1 MEFVMIDERAPWQR
15 LGFELKLGLRARSE
29 AEWLPSNDL
38 FGNQAARAEQIALK
52 TQLLAKYHQDVFST
66 MPNTNAAG
74 DEVLTM
80 VRQHLTAYHHDHAHD
95 DHTHDYH
102 PHDDRIA
109 PADAGLHP
117 LDRAARLVPE
127 DLLLLAPF
135 ADAAK
140 DEATAVKWH
149 LVAASLCFPAHWVL
163 AEKMGKPLAAIHGP
177 VPHYDERLAGPVDR
191 LFDKMTIGPISARM
205 NWSLQIGT
213 DLFTPH
219 RAQRQAAAGDLDNNQ
234 LCLRL
239 ENQTLRK
246 LPQTGFVLFTIRTHI
261 EPVSRWKHTPNA
273 LDDLAKMLNN
283 MSRESQSYKGASLY
297 AGALTKPT

>member
-1 MEFVMIDERAPWQR
+1 MIDEHAPWQR
-15 LGFELKLGLRARSE
+15 LGFKLKLGLRARSE
-29 AEWLPSNDL
+29 AKWLPSNDL
-38 FGNQAARAEQIALK
+38 FGNWTARAEQIVLK
-52 TQLLAKYHQDVFST
+52 TQLLAKHHKDVFSA

-74 DEVLTM
+74 DEVLAM
-80 VRQHLTAYHHDHAHD
+80 VRQHLTTYHHD
-95 DHTHDYH
+95 H
-102 PHDDRIA
+102 PHDDRMT

-135 ADAAK
+135 AQASTDG
-140 DEATAVKWH
+140 ATAVKWH

-163 AEKMGKPLAAIHGP
+163 AEKMGKPLAAIHDP

-191 LFDKMTIGPISARM
+191 FFNKMKVGPISARM

-219 RAQRQAAAGDLDNNQ
+219 RAQRQAAAGDLDNHQ

-261 EPVSRWKHTPNA
+261 EPVSRWKHTPNTI
-273 LDDLAKMLNN
+273 DDLAKMLND
-283 MSRESQSYKGASLY
+283 MSSESQSYKGASLY
-297 AGALTKPT
+297 AGALAKLI

>member
-1 MEFVMIDERAPWQR
+1 MIDERAPWQR
-15 LGFELKLGLRARSE
+15 LGFKLKLGLRARSE
-29 AEWLPSNDL
+29 AEWLPFNDL

-52 TQLLAKYHQDVFST
+52 TQLLAKHHQDVFSA

-74 DEVLTM
+74 DEVLVL

-95 DHTHDYH
+95 D
-102 PHDDRIA
+102 RMA

-127 DLLLLAPF
+127 DLLLLSPF
-135 ADAAK
+135 ADAAT
-140 DEATAVKWH
+140 DDATAVKWH

-163 AEKMGKPLAAIHGP
+163 AEKMGKPLAAIHDP

-191 LFDKMTIGPISARM
+191 FFDKMTIGPISARM

-239 ENQTLRK
+239 VFQT
-246 LPQTGFVLFTIRTHI
+246 QT
-261 EPVSRWKHTPNA
+261 
-273 LDDLAKMLNN
+273 
-283 MSRESQSYKGASLY
+283 
-297 AGALTKPT
+297 

>member
-1 MEFVMIDERAPWQR
+1 MIDERAPWQR
-15 LGFELKLGLRARSE
+15 LGFKLKLGLRARSE

-38 FGNQAARAEQIALK
+38 FGNRAARAEQIGLK
-52 TQLLAKYHQDVFST
+52 ARLLAKHHQDVFSA

-80 VRQHLTAYHHDHAHD
+80 VRQHLTTYHNDHE
-95 DHTHDYH
+95 Y
-102 PHDDRIA
+102 DDRMA
-109 PADAGLHP
+109 PVDAGLHP
-117 LDRAARLVPE
+117 LDSAARMVPE

-135 ADAAK
+135 PESAADNT
-140 DEATAVKWH
+140 TAVKWH

-163 AEKMGKPLAAIHGP
+163 AEKMGKPLAAIHDP

-191 LFDKMTIGPISARM
+191 FFNKMTIGPISARM

-219 RAQRQAAAGDLDNNQ
+219 RAQRQSAAGDLDYHQ

-261 EPVSRWKHTPNA
+261 EPVSRWKHTPHA
-273 LDDLAKMLNN
+273 IDDLATMLNE

-297 AGALTKPT
+297 AGALAKPT

>member
-1 MEFVMIDERAPWQR
+1 MIDEHAPWQR
-15 LGFELKLGLRARSE
+15 LGFKLKLGLRARSE
-29 AEWLPSNDL
+29 AKWLPSNDL
-38 FGNQAARAEQIALK
+38 FGNCTARAEQIVLK
-52 TQLLAKYHQDVFST
+52 TQLLAKHHKDVFSA

-74 DEVLTM
+74 DEVLAM
-80 VRQHLTAYHHDHAHD
+80 VRQHLTTYHHDQAHN
-95 DHTHDYH
+95 
-102 PHDDRIA
+102 DRMA
-109 PADAGLHP
+109 TADAGLHP

-135 ADAAK
+135 GEAASDDA
-140 DEATAVKWH
+140 TVVKWH

-163 AEKMGKPLAAIHGP
+163 AEKMGKPLAAIHDP

-191 LFDKMTIGPISARM
+191 FFNKMKVGPISARM

-219 RAQRQAAAGDLDNNQ
+219 RAQRQAAAGDLDNHQ

-273 LDDLAKMLNN
+273 IDDLAKMLND
-283 MSRESQSYKGASLY
+283 MSSESQSYKGASLY
-297 AGALTKPT
+297 AGALAKLI

>member
-1 MEFVMIDERAPWQR
+1 MIDERAPWQR
-15 LGFELKLGLRARSE
+15 LGFKLKLGLRARSE

-38 FGNQAARAEQIALK
+38 FGNRAARAEQIGLK
-52 TQLLAKYHQDVFST
+52 ARLLAKHHQDVFSA

-80 VRQHLTAYHHDHAHD
+80 VRQHLTTYHNDHE
-95 DHTHDYH
+95 Y
-102 PHDDRIA
+102 DDRMA
-109 PADAGLHP
+109 PVDAGLHP
-117 LDRAARLVPE
+117 LDSAARMVPE

-135 ADAAK
+135 PESAADNT
-140 DEATAVKWH
+140 TAVKWH

-163 AEKMGKPLAAIHGP
+163 AEKMGKPLAAIHDP

-191 LFDKMTIGPISARM
+191 FFDKMTIGPISARM

-219 RAQRQAAAGDLDNNQ
+219 RAQRQSAAGDLDYHQ

-273 LDDLAKMLNN
+273 IDDLATMLNE
-283 MSRESQSYKGASLY
+283 MSRESQ
-297 AGALTKPT
+297 

>member
-1 MEFVMIDERAPWQR
+1 MIDERAPWQR
-15 LGFELKLGLRARSE
+15 LGFKLKLGLRARSE

-38 FGNQAARAEQIALK
+38 FDNQFARAEQIGLK
-52 TQLLAKYHQDVFST
+52 TRLLAKHHQDVFSA

-74 DEVLTM
+74 DEVFAM
-80 VRQHLTAYHHDHAHD
+80 VRQHLITYHNDHALNN
-95 DHTHDYH
+95 HTHNDH
-102 PHDDRIA
+102 MAASD
-109 PADAGLHP
+109 ADLHP

-135 ADAAK
+135 PKAMAD
-140 DEATAVKWH
+140 DTTAVKWH

-163 AEKMGKPLAAIHGP
+163 AKKMNKPLAAIHDP
-177 VPHYDERLAGPVDR
+177 VPHYDETLAGPVDR
-191 LFDKMTIGPISARM
+191 FFNKMTVGLISARM
-205 NWSLQIGT
+205 NWSLQIGK

-219 RAQRQAAAGDLDNNQ
+219 RAQRQATASDLDNHQ

-273 LDDLAKMLNN
+273 IDDLAKMLKD
-283 MSRESQSYKGASLY
+283 MSSESQSYKGASLY
-297 AGALTKPT
+297 AGALAKPI

>member
-1 MEFVMIDERAPWQR
+1 MGFMMMDERAPWQR
-15 LGFELKLGLRARSE
+15 LGFKLKLGLRVRSE

-38 FGNQAARAEQIALK
+38 FGNRAARAEQIVLK
-52 TQLLAKYHQDVFST
+52 TKLLAKQHQDVFSA

-74 DEVLTM
+74 NEVLAM
-80 VRQHLTAYHHDHAHD
+80 VCQHLAAYHNDHPYD
-95 DHTHDYH
+95 DYR
-102 PHDDRIA
+102 HDDRMA
-109 PADAGLHP
+109 SADADFHP
-117 LDRAARLVPE
+117 LDRAARLIPE

-135 ADAAK
+135 PESAAD
-140 DEATAVKWH
+140 DATAVKWH

-163 AEKMGKPLAAIHGP
+163 AEKMGKPLAAIHDP

-191 LFDKMTIGPISARM
+191 FFNKMTIGPISARM
-205 NWSLQIGT
+205 NWSLQIGA

-219 RAQRQAAAGDLDNNQ
+219 RVQRQAAAGDLDNHQ

-246 LPQTGFVLFTIRTHI
+246 LPQTGFVLFTIRTHV

-273 LDDLAKMLNN
+273 IDDLAKMLND
-283 MSRESQSYKGASLY
+283 MSLESQSYKGASLY
-297 AGALTKPT
+297 AGALTTPT

>member
-1 MEFVMIDERAPWQR
+1 MIDERAPWQR
-15 LGFELKLGLRARSE
+15 LGFKLKLGLRARSE
-29 AEWLPSNDL
+29 AEWLPSDDL
-38 FGNQAARAEQIALK
+38 FGNQAARSEQIALK
-52 TQLLAKYHQDVFST
+52 TQLLAKHHQDVFSA

-74 DEVLTM
+74 DEVLAM
-80 VRQHLTAYHHDHAHD
+80 VRQHLTAYHHDHPHD
-95 DHTHDYH
+95 DH
-102 PHDDRIA
+102 PHDDRMT
-109 PADAGLHP
+109 PAGAGLHP

-135 ADAAK
+135 AQATTDG
-140 DEATAVKWH
+140 ATAVKWH

-163 AEKMGKPLAAIHGP
+163 AEKMGKPLAAIHNP

-191 LFDKMTIGPISARM
+191 FFNTMTIGPISARM

-213 DLFTPH
+213 DLFTPN
-219 RAQRQAAAGDLDNNQ
+219 RAQRQAVAGDLDNHQ

-261 EPVSRWKHTPNA
+261 EPVSRWEHTPNA
-273 LDDLAKMLNN
+273 IDDLARMLND
-283 MSRESQSYKGASLY
+283 MSSESQSYKGASLY
-297 AGALTKPT
+297 AGALAKPT

>member
-1 MEFVMIDERAPWQR
+1 MIDERAPWQR
-15 LGFELKLGLRARSE
+15 LGFKLKLGLRARSE

-38 FGNQAARAEQIALK
+38 FGNRAARAKQIALK
-52 TQLLAKYHQDVFST
+52 KRLLAKHHQDVFSA
-66 MPNTNAAG
+66 MPNTNVAS
-74 DEVLTM
+74 DEVLEM
-80 VRQHLTAYHHDHAHD
+80 VRQHLAAYHNNYAHNE
-95 DHTHDYH
+95 HTHN
-102 PHDDRIA
+102 DRMA
-109 PADAGLHP
+109 ASDADLHP

-135 ADAAK
+135 PEAATDDK
-140 DEATAVKWH
+140 TAVKWH

-163 AEKMGKPLAAIHGP
+163 AEKMNKPLAAIHDP

-191 LFDKMTIGPISARM
+191 FFDKMTIGPISARM

-219 RAQRQAAAGDLDNNQ
+219 RAERQAAAGDLDNHQ

-261 EPVSRWKHTPNA
+261 EPVSRWKHIPNA
-273 LDDLAKMLNN
+273 IDDLAKMLND
-283 MSRESQSYKGASLY
+283 MSPRSQSYKGASLY
-297 AGALTKPT
+297 AGALAKPAEN

>member
-1 MEFVMIDERAPWQR
+1 MIDKRAPWQR
-15 LGFELKLGLRARSE
+15 LGFKLKLGLRARSE

-38 FGNQAARAEQIALK
+38 FDNQFARAEQIGLK
-52 TQLLAKYHQDVFST
+52 TRLLAKHHQDVFSA
-66 MPNTNAAG
+66 MPSTNSAG
-74 DEVLTM
+74 DEVLAM
-80 VRQHLTAYHHDHAHD
+80 VRQHLTTYHN
-95 DHTHDYH
+95 DHTQNNHT
-102 PHDDRIA
+102 A
-109 PADAGLHP
+109 PSDAGLHP
-117 LDRAARLVPE
+117 LDMAARLVPE

-135 ADAAK
+135 AVAAT
-140 DEATAVKWH
+140 DDVTAVKWH

-163 AEKMGKPLAAIHGP
+163 AEKMGYPLAAIHDP
-177 VPHYDERLAGPVDR
+177 VPHFDERLARPVDR
-191 LFDKMTIGPISARM
+191 FFNKMTVGPISARM

-219 RAQRQAAAGDLDNNQ
+219 RAQRQAAAGDLHNNQ

-273 LDDLAKMLNN
+273 IDDLAKMLKD
-283 MSRESQSYKGASLY
+283 MSSESQSYKGASLY
-297 AGALTKPT
+297 AGALAKPI

>member
-1 MEFVMIDERAPWQR
+1 MIDERAPWQR
-15 LGFELKLGLRARSE
+15 LGFKLKLGLRARSE

-38 FGNQAARAEQIALK
+38 FGNRAARAKQIALK
-52 TQLLAKYHQDVFST
+52 KRFLAKHHQDVFSA
-66 MPNTNAAG
+66 MPNTNVAS
-74 DEVLTM
+74 DEVLEM
-80 VRQHLTAYHHDHAHD
+80 VRQHLTTYHNNHAHNE
-95 DHTHDYH
+95 HTHN
-102 PHDDRIA
+102 DRMA
-109 PADAGLHP
+109 KSGADLHP

-135 ADAAK
+135 PEAAADDK
-140 DEATAVKWH
+140 TAVKWH

-163 AEKMGKPLAAIHGP
+163 AEKMGKPLAAIHDP

-191 LFDKMTIGPISARM
+191 FFDKMTIGPISARM

-219 RAQRQAAAGDLDNNQ
+219 RAQRQAAAGDLDNHQ

-261 EPVSRWKHTPNA
+261 EPLSRWKHTPNA

>member
-1 MEFVMIDERAPWQR
+1 MIDERAPWQR
-15 LGFELKLGLRARSE
+15 LGFKLKLGLRARSE

-95 DHTHDYH
+95 DHPHDDH
-102 PHDDRIA
+102 PHDDRIP

-135 ADAAK
+135 SESAAD
-140 DEATAVKWH
+140 DATAVKWH

>member
-1 MEFVMIDERAPWQR
+1 MIDERAPWQR
-15 LGFELKLGLRARSE
+15 LGFKLKLGLRARSE

-38 FGNQAARAEQIALK
+38 FDNQFARAEQIGLK
-52 TQLLAKYHQDVFST
+52 IKLLAKHHQDVFSA
-66 MPNTNAAG
+66 MPNTGAAG

-80 VRQHLTAYHHDHAHD
+80 VRQHLTTFHNDHAHNND
-95 DHTHDYH
+95 THNDHM
-102 PHDDRIA
+102 
-109 PADAGLHP
+109 AGSDVDLHP

-135 ADAAK
+135 PKAVAD
-140 DEATAVKWH
+140 DTTAVKWQ

-163 AEKMGKPLAAIHGP
+163 AEKMSKPLAAIHDP

-191 LFDKMTIGPISARM
+191 FFNKMTVGPISARM

-219 RAQRQAAAGDLDNNQ
+219 RAQKHAAAGDLDNNQ

-246 LPQTGFVLFTIRTHI
+246 LQQTGFVLFTIRTHI
-261 EPVSRWKHTPNA
+261 EPVSRWKHTPDA
-273 LDDLAKMLNN
+273 IEDLAKMLKD
-283 MSRESQSYKGASLY
+283 MSSESQSYKGASLY
-297 AGALTKPT
+297 AGALPKPI

>member
-1 MEFVMIDERAPWQR
+1 MEFLMIDERAPWQR
-15 LGFELKLGLRARSE
+15 LGFKLKLGLRARSE
-29 AEWLPSNDL
+29 AEWLPSNDP

-52 TQLLAKYHQDVFST
+52 TQLLAKHHQDVFSA
-66 MPNTNAAG
+66 MLNTNAAG
-74 DEVLTM
+74 DEVLAM
-80 VRQHLTAYHHDHAHD
+80 VCQYLAAYHHDHAHD
-95 DHTHDYH
+95 DC
-102 PHDDRIA
+102 PHDDNIA
-109 PADAGLHP
+109 PSDAGLHP

-135 ADAAK
+135 AKSAPD
-140 DEATAVKWH
+140 DSNAVKWH

-163 AEKMGKPLAAIHGP
+163 AEKMGKPLATIHDP
-177 VPHYDERLAGPVDR
+177 VPHYDERLAGPVDQ
-191 LFDKMTIGPISARM
+191 FFNKMTVGPISARM

-219 RAQRQAAAGDLDNNQ
+219 RAQRQAAAGDLDNHQ

-261 EPVSRWKHTPNA
+261 EAVSRWKHTPDA
-273 LDDLAKMLNN
+273 IDDLAKMLKD
-283 MSRESQSYKGASLY
+283 MSLESQSYKGASLY
-297 AGALTKPT
+297 AGALAKQT

>member
-1 MEFVMIDERAPWQR
+1 MITERAPWQR
-15 LGFELKLGLRARSE
+15 LGFKLKLGLRARPE
-29 AEWLPSNDL
+29 ADWLPSNDL
-38 FGNQAARAEQIALK
+38 FGNQAARTEQLALK
-52 TQLLAKYHQDVFST
+52 TQLLDIHHQDVFSA

-74 DEVLTM
+74 DEVLAM
-80 VRQHLTAYHHDHAHD
+80 VRQHLTTYHN
-95 DHTHDYH
+95 DHT
-102 PHDDRIA
+102 A
-109 PADAGLHP
+109 PSDAGLHP
-117 LDRAARLVPE
+117 LDRAARLIPE

-135 ADAAK
+135 ADTATG
-140 DEATAVKWH
+140 DATALKWH

-163 AEKMGKPLAAIHGP
+163 AEKMGKPLAAIHDP
-177 VPHYDERLAGPVDR
+177 VPHYSERLAGPVDR
-191 LFDKMTIGPISARM
+191 FFNKMKIGPISARM

-219 RAQRQAAAGDLDNNQ
+219 RSERRVGESDQDTNQ

-283 MSRESQSYKGASLY
+283 MTREAQSYKGASLY

>member
-1 MEFVMIDERAPWQR
+1 MIDERAPWQR
-15 LGFELKLGLRARSE
+15 LGFKLKLGLRARSE

-38 FGNQAARAEQIALK
+38 FGNRAARAKQIALK
-52 TQLLAKYHQDVFST
+52 KRLLAKHHQDVFSA
-66 MPNTNAAG
+66 MPNTNVAS
-74 DEVLTM
+74 DEVLEM
-80 VRQHLTAYHHDHAHD
+80 VRQHLTAYHNNYAHNE
-95 DHTHDYH
+95 HTHN
-102 PHDDRIA
+102 DRMA
-109 PADAGLHP
+109 ASDANLHP

-135 ADAAK
+135 PEAATDDK
-140 DEATAVKWH
+140 TAVKWH

-163 AEKMGKPLAAIHGP
+163 AEKMNKPLAAIHDP

-191 LFDKMTIGPISARM
+191 FFDKMTIGPISARM

-219 RAQRQAAAGDLDNNQ
+219 RAQRQAAAGDLDNHQ

-239 ENQTLRK
+239 ESQTLRK

-273 LDDLAKMLNN
+273 IEDLAKMLND
-283 MSRESQSYKGASLY
+283 MSSESQSYKGALLY
-297 AGALTKPT
+297 AGALAKST

>member
-1 MEFVMIDERAPWQR
+1 MIDERAPWQR
-15 LGFELKLGLRARSE
+15 LGFKLKLGLRTRSE

-52 TQLLAKYHQDVFST
+52 TQLLAKHHQDVFSA

-74 DEVLTM
+74 DEVLAM
-80 VRQHLTAYHHDHAHD
+80 VRQHLTTYHDHHAHNDPPYDDYRHHDS
-95 DHTHDYH
+95 
-102 PHDDRIA
+102 IA
-109 PADAGLHP
+109 SADAGLHP

-127 DLLLLAPF
+127 DLLLLTPF
-135 ADAAK
+135 P
-140 DEATAVKWH
+140 ESATDDTTTVKWH

-163 AEKMGKPLAAIHGP
+163 AEKMGKPLATIHSP
-177 VPHYDERLAGPVDR
+177 VPHYYERLAGPVDR
-191 LFDKMTIGPISARM
+191 FFDKMTIGPISSRM

-213 DLFTPH
+213 NLFTPH
-219 RAQRQAAAGDLDNNQ
+219 RAQRQAAADDLDNHQ

-273 LDDLAKMLNN
+273 IDDLAKMLNN
-283 MSRESQSYKGASLY
+283 MSREFQSYKGASLY
-297 AGALTKPT
+297 AGALAKPT